1 MVYDTLNSNFF
12 QLNSINFFRVCYQSG
27 PLVKT
32 LLSGR
37 IQGLQVDLDPCQPW
51 YAGYKL
57 APHKTQTNAVSR
69 TGPTERQEADVN

>member
-1 MVYDTLNSNFF
+1 MVYDTLNFNFF
-12 QLNSINFFRVCYQSG
+12 QMNSIKFLMCYQSG

-37 IQGLQVDLDPCQPW
+37 IQGLQVDLDPCQPL

-57 APHKTQTNAVSR
+57 APHKTQTNAV
-69 TGPTERQEADVN
+69 

>member
-12 QLNSINFFRVCYQSG
+12 QLNSIKFFRVCYQFG

-57 APHKTQTNAVSR
+57 APHKTQMQSR
-69 TGPTERQEADVN
+69 GLGLLSEQGADVN